1 MRVSTLLGAGIITL
15 AGASA
20 LGDVLI
26 APHASG
32 EQFRDFLFAPPMRVH
47 LRDSGGDWHAP
58 FVYPLRI
65 VDRVERRYE
74 EDRTQRVPLVWF
86 SEGKLVRARDETTG
100 PLLLLGADSLGR
112 DLFSRLVVGARMSLG
127 VALVAALGALVLG
140 ALVGGVA
147 GYAGGVL
154 DEVLMR
160 VAEFVLVLPAIY
172 LVLALRAVM
181 MPLVLAPA
189 AVFAL
194 MAGLLAVV
202 GSPWV
207 ARGVRAIIAA
217 ERQRDYAAAAVSL
230 GAGHGRLLFR
240 HLLPATKGFLLVQ
253 ATLLL
258 PAFILAEATL
268 SYVGLGFAEP
278 TPSWGSML
286 QEATNVQA
294 IADFPWL
301 IAPAA
306 AIVMVVLAVNLIA
319 HTRGESDP
327 LNLQV
332 AVERRYRRV

>member
-1 MRVSTLLGAGIITL
+1 MRISTLLGAGIITL
-15 AGASA
+15 AGVAV
-20 LGDVLI
+20 LGGALI

-47 LRDSGGDWHAP
+47 LRDIGGDWHAP
-58 FVYPLRI
+58 FVYPLRL

-74 EDRTQRVPLVWF
+74 EDRTRRVPLVWF
-86 SEGKLVRARDETTG
+86 SEGKLVRARDEAMG
-100 PLLLLGADSLGR
+100 PLLLGADSLGR
-112 DLFSRLVVGARMSLG
+112 DVFSRLVVGARTSLG
-127 VALVAALGALVLG
+127 VAFVAALGALVLG
-140 ALVGGVA
+140 ALVGGIA

-160 VAEFVLVLPAIY
+160 VADFVVVLPAIY

-181 MPLVLAPA
+181 PLVLAPV

-194 MAGLLAVV
+194 IAGLLAVV

-207 ARGVRAIIAA
+207 ARGVRAIVAS
-217 ERQRDYAAAAVSL
+217 ERQRGYAAVAVSL

-240 HLLPATKGFLLVQ
+240 HLLPATTGFLLVQ

-258 PAFILAEATL
+258 PAFILAETTL

-286 QEATNVQA
+286 QEAANVQV
-294 IADFPWL
+294 ITDFPWL
-301 IAPAA
+301 LAPAA
-306 AIVMVVLAVNLIA
+306 GIVMVVLWVNLIA
-319 HTRGESDP
+319 ETRGESDP
-327 LNLQV
+327 LSLQV
-332 AVERRYRRV
+332 TLEGRYRRV

>member
-1 MRVSTLLGAGIITL
+1 MRISTLLGAGIITL
-15 AGASA
+15 VGVAMLGGA
-20 LGDVLI
+20 LI

-47 LRDSGGDWHAP
+47 LRDIGGDWHAP
-58 FVYPLRI
+58 FVYPLRL

-74 EDRTQRVPLVWF
+74 EDRTRRVPLVWF
-86 SEGKLVRARDETTG
+86 SEGKLVRARDETMG

-112 DLFSRLVVGARMSLG
+112 DVFSRLVAGARTSLG
-127 VALVAALGALVLG
+127 VAFVAALGALVLG
-140 ALVGGVA
+140 ALVGGMA
-147 GYAGGVL
+147 GYAGGLL

-160 VAEFVLVLPAIY
+160 VADFVVVLPAIY

-181 MPLVLAPA
+181 PLVLAPV

-207 ARGVRAIIAA
+207 ARGVRAIVAA
-217 ERQRDYAAAAVSL
+217 ERQRGYAAAAVSL

-240 HLLPATKGFLLVQ
+240 HLLPATTGFLLVQ

-258 PAFILAEATL
+258 PAFILAETTL

-286 QEATNVQA
+286 QEAANVQA

-301 IAPAA
+301 LAPAA
-306 AIVMVVLAVNLIA
+306 GIVMVVLWVNLIA
-319 HTRGESDP
+319 ETRGESDP
-327 LNLQV
+327 LSLQV
-332 AVERRYRRV
+332 TLERRYRRV